1 MFVRRLALASVFAVA
16 MSAAALADSR
26 ITFKATEGSGSML
39 QTLLVGQGRLR
50 IDADAT
56 TSLIVDPKA
65 ETVVVLMHSQKQF
78 MRMTRAQVEQLSGLL
93 ETVMKQME
101 ATLAGMSP
109 EQRAKAQAS
118 MGGGMMGGGAVVTA
132 STGKT
137 GKVAGHACRIFHT
150 TMAGKP
156 IAEVCYGDL
165 AAIKL
170 PAADQATVQAAMK
183 MGKDMFERLA
193 RGPMAQFAKAAPFAA
208 DGVPLRSTEFGADG
222 SRRTSEFAGVT
233 TGAIP
238 ADTFAVPAGY
248 TEQKLPMIG
257 GRGGR

>member
-1 MFVRRLALASVFAVA
+1 MFVRRLVLTSVLVAA

-26 ITFKATEGSGSML
+26 ITFKATEGGGSML
-39 QTLLVGQGRLR
+39 QTLLVGQGKLR

-56 TSLIVDPKA
+56 TSLIVDPKT

-78 MRMTRAQVEQLSGLL
+78 MRMTRAQIDQLSGLL
-93 ETVMKQME
+93 DTVMKQME

-118 MGGGMMGGGAVVTA
+118 MGGMMGGGAVVTA

-137 GKVAGHACRIFHT
+137 GKVAGHTCRIFHT

-170 PAADQATVQAAMK
+170 PAADQATVHAAMK
-183 MGKDMFERLA
+183 MGKDMFERIA

-208 DGVPLRSTEFGADG
+208 DGVPLRSTEFAADG

-233 TGAIP
+233 TGAIA
-238 ADTFAVPAGY
+238 ADNFAVPAGY
-248 TEQKLPMIG
+248 KEQQLPMIG

>member
-1 MFVRRLALASVFAVA
+1 MFVRRLPLTCVLVAA

-39 QTLLVGQGRLR
+39 QTLLVGQGKLR

-78 MRMTRAQVEQLSGLL
+78 MRMTRAQIDQLGGLL
-93 ETVMKQME
+93 DTVMKQMQ
-101 ATLAGMSP
+101 ATLAAMSP
-109 EQRAKAQAS
+109 EQRAKAEAS
-118 MGGGMMGGGAVVTA
+118 MGPLAGGGAVVTTN
-132 STGKT
+132 TGRT
-137 GKVAGHACRIFHT
+137 GKVASHTCRIYQPT
-150 TMAGKP
+150 RAGKP

-170 PAADQATVQAAMK
+170 PAADRATVEAAMK
-183 MGKDMFERLA
+183 MGKEMFDKVA
-193 RGPMAQFAKAAPFAA
+193 RGPMAQFAKAAPFSA

-248 TEQKLPMIG
+248 TEQPMPMV
-257 GRGGR
+257 GRGGL